1 MNTPD
6 QRRHRSSS
14 TAGHRAMDKP
24 RPFDYARRVRVRVV
38 HHRFALLLAS
48 ASCARDESATEPAGD
63 TSTSTALADSSSSS
77 SSTSTTTST
86 TADPAESS
94 STSGE
99 PFVPIDCTEA
109 CLDTTS
115 DAGIALCYSCRCKAA
130 FDNWLPTR
138 DEVQCSAAAT
148 VVAYHADLSGPTA
161 VLEPAR
167 PEATECTN
175 PSRLTESCGQGSK
188 IGTLQHGDVVLQWI
202 CRDPYLDLD
211 GSMVYADMGLIG
223 QNSRTGTACFWDDID
238 NVTHDDDMPPLDL
251 LEASDEERARHHEVF
266 YFTDG
271 AGCVGCHDHDPFI
284 YTPYLQS
291 APWTTVAAKKAPY
304 GLLNLDGTVRATG
317 NTHLVSPQAS
327 ACLACHRLGS
337 ESTCGTFA
345 RDSMGLDKGGAFEAA
360 VLDAAMPGSP
370 HWALAYWM
378 PGASAAVP
386 DFATWEMIFGAARD
400 HVLTCCEAP
409 GLDVGTC
416 RWEPIAAQ

>member
-1 MNTPD
+1 MDN
-6 QRRHRSSS
+6 RH
-14 TAGHRAMDKP
+14 
-24 RPFDYARRVRVRVV
+24 PFVYAQSVVVRRV
-38 HHRFALLLAS
+38 HRHFALLLVA
-48 ASCARDESATEPAGD
+48 ASCANDESAAPAAD
-63 TSTSTALADSSSSS
+63 ASSSSSDASSTSTSTTTTTTSSSSDAADSSSS
-77 SSTSTTTST
+77 T
-86 TADPAESS
+86 
-94 STSGE
+94 GE
-99 PFVPIDCTEA
+99 PFVPIDCTES

-130 FDNWLPTR
+130 FDNWLPTP
-138 DEVQCSAAAT
+138 DEVQCSGAAT
-148 VVAYHADLSGPTA
+148 VVAYHADLSGPDVA
-161 VLEPAR
+161 LEPA
-167 PEATECTN
+167 PPDATECTN
-175 PSRLTESCGQGSK
+175 PSRLTGSCGQGSK

-202 CRDPYLDLD
+202 CRDPYLDVD
-211 GSMVYADMGLIG
+211 GSIVYADMGLIG
-223 QNSRTGTACFWDDID
+223 QNTRTGVACFWDDID

-251 LEASDEERARHHEVF
+251 MEASDEERARHHEVF

-271 AGCVGCHDHDPFI
+271 EGCVGCHDHDPFI

-337 ESTCGTFA
+337 ENTCGAFA

-386 DFATWEMIFGAARD
+386 DFATWEQIFGAARD
-400 HVLTCCEAP
+400 HVLACCETP
-409 GLDVGTC
+409 GEDVGTC
-416 RWEPIAAQ
+416 RWEPVPAE